1 MKKIVCSYEN
11 SYSGKI
17 GTVGDMDIDEIV
29 ESELQEFCQWYKK
42 HFGKS
47 ESYESAMI
55 TCLCGRFHT
64 YPKEAKKLMDRLKS
78 LDLLSQKR
86 NIVYLK

>member
-1 MKKIVCSYEN
+1 MKVE
-11 SYSGKI
+11 
-17 GTVGDMDIDEIV
+17 DITNF
-29 ESELQEFCQWYKK
+29 ELQNFCEWFKDHYS
-42 HFGKS
+42 KS

-64 YPKEAKKLMDRLKS
+64 YPKEAKKLMERLKG

>member
-1 MKKIVCSYEN
+1 MHLNYLKMNIQEN
-11 SYSGKI
+11 
-17 GTVGDMDIDEIV
+17 TQVTAD
-29 ESELQEFCQWYKK
+29 SELIEFCQWYKK